1 MKILITGANGFVAYY
16 LIQLLLAQEN
26 TIVIAT
32 GKGGCRLPFS
42 QENFV
47 YTSLDFTDAVET
59 KNVLSHY
66 MPAHIIHAGGI
77 SKPDDCELNKPLAH
91 KINVEGT
98 KNVLEAAQ
106 SIQASFLLVSTD
118 FVFDGKTGF
127 CKETDAVQS
136 VNYYGQTKIEAEKLV
151 QQYSYHWSIVRI
163 ALVFGKPLMG
173 RNNIVTLVKEKLE
186 KGEEYAVFSD
196 QVRTPTYVE
205 DVARGIWLM
214 LKKRVSGIYHIAGQD
229 ILSPYEIAIYTAKYL
244 QLNENLIKNI
254 TAVDL
259 KQPALRPTITNFN
272 IDKAKKELGYQPISF
287 KVGLKLTLE

>member
-1 MKILITGANGFVAYY
+1 L
-16 LIQLLLAQEN
+16 
-26 TIVIAT
+26 
-32 GKGGCRLPFS
+32 
-42 QENFV
+42 
-47 YTSLDFTDAVET
+47 
-59 KNVLSHY
+59 
-66 MPAHIIHAGGI
+66 
-77 SKPDDCELNKPLAH
+77 
-91 KINVEGT
+91 
-98 KNVLEAAQ
+98 
-106 SIQASFLLVSTD
+106 
-118 FVFDGKTGF
+118 
-127 CKETDAVQS
+127 
-136 VNYYGQTKIEAEKLV
+136 
-151 QQYSYHWSIVRI
+151 
-163 ALVFGKPLMG
+163 G

-205 DVARGIWLM
+205 DVAREIWLM

-287 KVGLKLTLE
+287 KAGLKLTLE